1 MLRPSPCRPPRHA
14 VFLPDWMP
22 AAAALLI
29 LAARYAWAISRGAES
44 RQSIALRRAW
54 AARILAQPGLEIVA
68 VQTLRNSIMAA
79 TLMATTA
86 TLALMGVLSLGHAQ
100 MESAASAMHA
110 DALDLGWFATHA
122 RLFLPVSLLAACV
135 VLFSKTVRL
144 YHRVGYTLG
153 LPQGTS
159 EQSDIA
165 AGIAAFELTRAAH
178 LYRNGWRAF
187 YGAIA
192 TGAWLVSGWMM
203 LATTL
208 VIVAIDIA
216 AKIE

>member
-1 MLRPSPCRPPRHA
+1 ML
-14 VFLPDWMP
+14 LPDWLP
-22 AAAALLI
+22 AVIALTL
-29 LAARYAWAISRGAES
+29 LAARYLWAMTRGAES
-44 RQSIALRRAW
+44 RQSIELRRAW
-54 AARILAQPGLEIVA
+54 AERIQAQPGLEIVA

-86 TLALMGVLSLGHAQ
+86 TLALMGVLSLGHTQ
-100 MESAASAMHA
+100 MESVAAAAHTG
-110 DALDLGWFATHA
+110 ALGFAQLAAQA

-153 LPQGTS
+153 LPKGS
-159 EQSDIA
+159 SPASAAA
-165 AGIAAFELTRAAH
+165 AGTAAFELTRAAH

-203 LATTL
+203 LATTII
-208 VIVAIDIA
+208 IVAIDIA